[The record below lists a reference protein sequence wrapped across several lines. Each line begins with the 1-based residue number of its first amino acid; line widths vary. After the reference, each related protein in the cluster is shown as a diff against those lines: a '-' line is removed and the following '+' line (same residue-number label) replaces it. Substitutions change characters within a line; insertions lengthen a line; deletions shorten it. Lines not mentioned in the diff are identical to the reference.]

1 MLGDPEAMES
11 RRESKTLA
19 RPFDE
24 TTARMKSCFKTA
36 AERRAGGEH
45 DLIETTQLGRNAP

>member
-45 DLIETTQLGRNAP
+45 DRIETTQLGRNAP